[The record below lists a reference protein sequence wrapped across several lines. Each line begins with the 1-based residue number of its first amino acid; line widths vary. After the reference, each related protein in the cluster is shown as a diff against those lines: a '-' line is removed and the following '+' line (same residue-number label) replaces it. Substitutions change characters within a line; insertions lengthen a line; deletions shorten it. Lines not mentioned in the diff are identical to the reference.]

1 MATSSEFTMQPAD
14 VIDAAGQLE
23 ALADRIDKVMEAEAP
38 NLTVVASGRDEVS
51 QRVASTLNDVH
62 TNFVASTGA
71 GSNEAREIA
80 ATLRAHTQNVMEAEQ
95 DFAV

>member
-1 MATSSEFTMQPAD
+1 MATNSEFTMQPAD
-14 VIDAAGQLE
+14 VIDAAGLLD

-38 NLTVVASGRDEVS
+38 NLTVEASGRDEVS

-62 TNFVASTGA
+62 SDFAKSTGQGA
-71 GSNEAREIA
+71 NEVREVA
-80 ATLRAHTQNVMEAEQ
+80 ATLRAHTQNVLEAEQ